1 MLLSMAGMPLEAE
14 IQKMLTAVHMETW
27 LQEDVFRLQ
36 WWFLLGLFIL
46 AVTVWWQMLNKT
58 RLPEIILYAVL
69 AMIVMMGIDEYG
81 EELTLWDYPINLFPI
96 FPVIATLNLALLP
109 MVFSLTYQYFP
120 TWKSFSFASI
130 VMSGL
135 LSFVI
140 EPALVW
146 GNFYQLLKWKY
157 HYSFMIYIAVALFIR
172 WSVNKIF
179 GIAEKAQ
186 KHL

>member
-1 MLLSMAGMPLEAE
+1 MLLSMTGMPLEAE
-14 IQKMLTAVHMETW
+14 LQKKLTAVHMETW
-27 LQEDVFRLQ
+27 LREDVFHLQ
-36 WWFLLGLFIL
+36 WWFLLSLFIFT
-46 AVTVWWQMLNKT
+46 VIVWWQMLNKT

-69 AMIVMMGIDEYG
+69 TMIIMMGIDEYG
-81 EELTLWDYPINLFPI
+81 EELTLWDYPINLLPI

-140 EPALVW
+140 EPALAQ
-146 GNFYQLLKWKY
+146 GNFYQLLNWKY
-157 HYSFMIYIAVALFIR
+157 HYSFMIYIAVALLIK
-172 WSVNKIF
+172 WLISKIF
-179 GIAEKAQ
+179 VIAEKAQ